1 MSSDIEEE
9 LNEMSLED
17 ELIEYLIQ
25 RREEDLVKLTPK
37 SKFKININ
45 EHPSLEK
52 LLEYEKTGFRT
63 TVRKAII
70 KAFSNYRFA
79 DSRTNLIVKTKEIFE
94 DIQLEI
100 RIPQSVN
107 IEDIKAEKHERKIIT
122 FPCEVLAVEETE
134 TITTAFLFKCPE
146 CRDEQIF
153 PPNSGRHVCGA
164 CHDDMRNEGVA
175 ESETVRTIT
184 VQNTNSADN
193 TPILFTTDF
202 HKELAGTIQINQ
214 KIMLTGLFK
223 SIPPH
228 SRTKTKNEIL
238 IDVINI
244 TPLEEDKTEI
254 PDPLTLQV
262 YKDLA
267 KKGKLLDR
275 LVKSYAWH
283 IEGDEPLKLAC
294 LLYLARGVET
304 ENHRGRIHVFFLGDP
319 STAKSEIA
327 KFMLRIT
334 PNSGKADGTG
344 SSGAGLGAGWTTL
357 PNGRTAMISGPLVK
371 YRFVFINELDKMEKE
386 HYHMFLGIMEEG
398 RCMRTLAG
406 VDIDLPAYTSI
417 IADANPI
424 GGQWDLDNPSVGANI
439 TLTAQMLSRAD
450 LLFRTIQ
457 NPNEE
462 NDRRIG
468 RHIMKS
474 RHERP
479 KDIFSEEELTA
490 YFNYI
495 RELKPIL
502 TEEFEEK
509 ILDFFVKREKFQ
521 ISRDSIPMDW
531 RQYEALVR
539 LSYAFAK
546 LLLKPTVDEECVNRS
561 IDIFKKAVASFGI
574 SLEDGGSLAEAS
586 KWFVN
591 PKDKADM
598 ALNKTF
604 KRMKEEK
611 GDVFR
616 DELVLEMTKLPQW
629 KSEDHAHSTLN
640 TWHVKGRLIE
650 KPNGSIVLVD

>member
-1 MSSDIEEE
+1 MPDVEEEFTKMSLEEE
-9 LNEMSLED
+9 LTY
-17 ELIEYLIQ
+17 YLIQ
-25 RREEDLVKLTPK
+25 RREGDINTLTPK
-37 SKFKININ
+37 SKFKINIH
-45 EHPSLEK
+45 EHPVLSD
-52 LLEYEKTGFRT
+52 LLEEKKLDFRT
-63 TVRKAII
+63 FVRMAII
-70 KAFSNYRFA
+70 KAFSTYKLDPNRV
-79 DSRTNLIVKTKEIFE
+79 DLTNKVKEVFS
-94 DIQLEI
+94 DIEVEI
-100 RIPQSVN
+100 RIPKSVN

-122 FPCEVLAVEETE
+122 FPCEILAVGETE
-134 TITTAFLFKCPE
+134 TITTAFLFKCPD
-146 CRDEQIF
+146 CGDEQIF
-153 PPNSGRHVCGA
+153 PPRSGRHVCGT

-184 VQNTNSADN
+184 VQNSNSADN
-193 TPILFTTDF
+193 NPILFTTDF
-202 HKELAGTIQINQ
+202 HKELTGIDINE

-223 SIPPH
+223 SIPPT

-238 IDVINI
+238 IEVINV
-244 TPLEEDKTEI
+244 TPLEEDKTEK
-254 PDPLTLQV
+254 PDLLTLQM

-267 KKGKLLDR
+267 KNGKLIDQ

-406 VDIDLPAYTSI
+406 VNIDLPAPTSI

-462 NDRRIG
+462 KDRRIG

-474 RHERP
+474 RNTRP
-479 KDIFSEEELTA
+479 KDIFSEKELTA

-495 RELKPIL
+495 RELTPIL
-502 TEEFEEK
+502 PEESEEK
-509 ILDFFVKREKFQ
+509 ILDFFAKREKFQ

-546 LLLKPTVDEECVNRS
+546 LLLKHTVDEECVNRS

-574 SLEDGGSLAEAS
+574 SLEDGGSIAEAS
-586 KWFVN
+586 KWFVR

-598 ALNKTF
+598 ALNKTY
-604 KRMKEEK
+604 KRMKEEN

-616 DELVLEMTKLPQW
+616 DELVLEMAKLPQW

-640 TWHVKGRLIE
+640 TWHLKGRLIE